1 MIQFISDFKL
11 PKEYS
16 KKKKFDLLIGKFIP
30 ADSWKD
36 QDTEIEWNINT
47 DCEKVFLTMEECSK
61 FALTEAI
68 NSGIDTKIINN
79 GYIAI
84 AMFNYSTTA
93 LNEIPL
99 CRDPKNNFNAIDCEW
114 NPEDFSFNFS
124 FNGTKWEDLNITM
137 LKVGS
142 VEITDQDGIIKIA
155 SFNVYPVVDMT
166 KM

>member
-11 PKEYS
+11 PKDYS
-16 KKKKFDLLIGKFIP
+16 KKKKFDLLVGKFVP
-30 ADSWKD
+30 ADSWKN
-36 QDTEIEWNINT
+36 QDTEIEWNIDT
-47 DCEKVFLTMEECSK
+47 DCEKVYLTIEECSK
-61 FALTEAI
+61 AVLTEAF
-68 NSGIDTKIINN
+68 NSGIDPKIINN

-84 AMFNYSTTA
+84 ALFTYPTTS

-99 CRDPKNNFNAIDCEW
+99 CRDPKIHFNAVDCEW
-114 NPEDFSFNFS
+114 NPEEFSFKFS
-124 FNGTKWEDLNITM
+124 FNGTKWEELNISM

-142 VEITDQDGIIKIA
+142 VDTTKQDGIIKIA